1 MFLSLSAAA
10 ENFTVLFTKTN
21 WPSAQTY
28 ASTYTSVNAFG
39 GTKWKTT
46 GGANNQKQWDY
57 FKFGAKKTTS
67 DNIIESAN
75 AVSIAVEKVVVN
87 VSSWNV
93 NTGVMNSAT
102 LYVSDNS
109 SYTNATAIPTTVL
122 SAAGKLTFDIS
133 TPKANQYYKIVM
145 NISNTTN
152 TNGVI
157 SVDKIDFTE
166 STGGG
171 SAVAPTTI
179 TFDPAT
185 DQEIDAN
192 TPISLKVDTESP
204 CEIRYAINETATKTS
219 AVYGEPFTLS
229 EVLSDVTG
237 DEYTVNAIAWNSANE
252 NNPVEASATY
262 TIKKTDTPPSSGN
275 KTATVIFKNQSDLTY
290 AKDKTIIWTAE
301 DNTTK
306 FETSAVVSVNSSYP
320 AKSSDYLRLYI
331 LSNNILTVN
340 APADY
345 YFVSVSPQLP
355 TGTQNVS
362 FKAKGSTADPTEIA
376 TSGAVCTF
384 DEAAKVR
391 AFEIRP
397 VQKNKD
403 HKNSNIV
410 SLTIVLAKLGPDKV
424 ATPTFSIPAGSVE
437 VGESVT
443 ISCTTEGAT
452 LMGNITG
459 LDENGNTTIVN
470 VNLENETIPYTY
482 TFTKKGVYSFE
493 VLASKAGFD
502 ESDVATADYTVVN
515 PKVATPTFSV
525 ASGSTVEEGES
536 VTIDCATEGAKISG
550 TVNDIAITD
559 EELPYTYTFEKAGSY
574 TIKVVASKADFDNSD
589 EATATYTVTE
599 FAAPANPVFSVS
611 DAQPTPSG
619 TVVTIS
625 AEGATSLTV
634 NTYGIDGY
642 VAKTDVIEGNT
653 ATVTVDKMHRRFAAF
668 ADREANG
675 NASASEEVEAFYT
688 IGNRTAATDNYTLVT
703 SASELYDGMEF
714 VMGVEGTNNVVMTT
728 SKNNYDRV
736 WYGGAA
742 TFANNE
748 VTSLPTN
755 ALILVLE
762 KAADGNWNI
771 RTKDAISYYDNADEE
786 KAMRDTPR
794 IGYFYS
800 YALTTTSNYM
810 QMSASPKASATI
822 KYNDA
827 DGVGNATI
835 SFSKVAENQPY
846 MIIRYNTNTNGGF
859 AMYMETESAN
869 SYPLPRI
876 YAKKTAVAEDNG
888 YKMSFHHTPY
898 KANGSVQAKVVAATS
913 HSNETVLNG
922 TVNKDGTS
930 YTFTTKEVQNLCGKF
945 YVKIEKEELGGHIS
959 EAVVDFSDCNNKSC
973 TAEDHSPFVHV
984 GNKEEKK
991 LVLAKH
997 EDSVPLSTNP
1007 HGRLWLHTNPEV
1019 TVTLDPFR
1027 SIKMSLASD
1036 KVTGVDDITVD
1047 SADAEVEYYNLQG
1060 IRVAN
1065 PEHGI
1070 YIRRQGNTAT
1080 KVRL

>member
-1 MFLSLSAAA
+1 M
-10 ENFTVLFTKTN
+10 TVD
-21 WPSAQTY
+21 
-28 ASTYTSVNAFG
+28 ASTNTAKYVHSVNANNYGIRSVTITYTKAG
-39 GTKWKTT
+39 G
-46 GGANNQKQWDY
+46 
-57 FKFGAKKTTS
+57 S
-67 DNIIESAN
+67 
-75 AVSIAVEKVVVN
+75 
-87 VSSWNV
+87 
-93 NTGVMNSAT
+93 
-102 LYVSDNS
+102 
-109 SYTNATAIPTTVL
+109 
-122 SAAGKLTFDIS
+122 
-133 TPKANQYYKIVM
+133 
-145 NISNTTN
+145 
-152 TNGVI
+152 
-157 SVDKIDFTE
+157 
-166 STGGG
+166 
-171 SAVAPTTI
+171 SAVAPTAI
-179 TFDPAT
+179 TFNPANGSSIT
-185 DQEIDAN
+185 TSDKISISADQD
-192 TPISLKVDTESP
+192 
-204 CEIRYAINETATKTS
+204 CEIRYAIDEEATKTS
-219 AVYGEPFTLS
+219 IKYDGPFTL
-229 EVLSDVTG
+229 TKG
-237 DEYTVNAIAWNSANE
+237 THTIYAIAFNSAGE
-252 NNPVEASATY
+252 TQPASATY
-262 TIKKTDTPPSSGN
+262 VVEQAVEPTTVTATITFSKHSDWVYSSNKTTDTWTSDDGEYSFPIEVGIKDGEGATGTNYPTNVSSGFRIYFSSRSYL
-275 KTATVIFKNQSDLTY
+275 KLTAPS
-290 AKDKTIIWTAE
+290 
-301 DNTTK
+301 
-306 FETSAVVSVNSSYP
+306 
-320 AKSSDYLRLYI
+320 
-331 LSNNILTVN
+331 
-340 APADY
+340 DY
-345 YFVSVSPQLP
+345 YFVSLEW
-355 TGTQNVS
+355 
-362 FKAKGSTADPTEIA
+362 ACDKGSIKIDGTTVNAKSYTFSGKPTEFKIN
-376 TSGAVCTF
+376 AVSANTTF
-384 DEAAKVR
+384 
-391 AFEIRP
+391 
-397 VQKNKD
+397 NT
-403 HKNSNIV
+403 
-410 SLTIVLAKLGPDKV
+410 LTIVLAKRGPDKV

-437 VGESVT
+437 VGKSVTISSATEGATALISVNDDILEETLPYTYTFNTKGEYKFTVVASKKDYIDSDEATADYTVVNPKVATPTFSVETGSTIQNGESVT

-493 VLASKAGFD
+493 VLASKNGFD

-525 ASGSTVEEGES
+525 ASGSTVEEGQS

-550 TVNDIAITD
+550 TVNDTAITD

-574 TIKVVASKADFDNSD
+574 TIKVVASKADFDNST
-589 EATATYTVTE
+589 EATATYTVTK
-599 FAAPANPVFSVS
+599 FAAPAKPVFSVS
-611 DAQPTPSG
+611 SAQPTPSD
-619 TVVTIS
+619 TKVTIS

-634 NTYGIDGY
+634 KTYGIDGY
-642 VAKTDVIEGNT
+642 VAKTEKFEGNT
-653 ATVTVDKMHRRFAAF
+653 ATVTVNKMQRRFTAIAN
-668 ADREANG
+668 REANG
-675 NASASEEVEAFYT
+675 KAATSEEVEAFYT

-728 SKNNYDRV
+728 SKNNYDRI

-755 ALILVLE
+755 ALVLVLE

-771 RTKDAISYYDNADEE
+771 RTKDAISYYDNPDED

-835 SFSKVAENQPY
+835 SFSKIVDNQSY
-846 MIIRYNTNTNGGF
+846 MIIRYNTYTNGGF
-859 AMYMETESAN
+859 SMYGETESAN
-869 SYPLPRI
+869 RYPLPRI
-876 YAKKTAVAEDNG
+876 YAKKTAVAEDDG

-930 YTFTTKEVQNLCGKF
+930 YTFTTNEVKNLCGKF
-945 YVKIEKEELGGHIS
+945 YVKIENEELGGHIS
-959 EAVVDFSDCNNKSC
+959 EAVVDFSDCNNESC
-973 TAEDHSPFVHV
+973 TTEDHSPFVHV

-997 EDSVPLSTNP
+997 KDSVPLSTNP

-1027 SIKMSLASD
+1027 SIKMSLTSD

>member
-1 MFLSLSAAA
+1 MKKLLLTRLLVVGLVMFLSLSAAA

-28 ASTYTSVNAFG
+28 ARTYTSVNAFG

-46 GGANNQKQWDY
+46 GGANNQQQWDF

-93 NTGVMNSAT
+93 NKGVMNSAI

-145 NISNTTN
+145 NISNTTD

-157 SVDKIDFTE
+157 SVDQIDFTE
-166 STGGG
+166 STGGS

-179 TFDPAT
+179 TFDPDPASGP
-185 DQEIDAN
+185 IDTN
-192 TPISLKVDTESP
+192 TEISLSADTD
-204 CEIRYAINETATKTS
+204 CKIYYTIDDTASEASILYT
-219 AVYGEPFTLS
+219 GPFTLS
-229 EVLSDVTG
+229 QGEHFVSAYAVNDAGYT
-237 DEYTVNAIAWNSANE
+237 EKKAYYTVTQA
-252 NNPVEASATY
+252 VEPT
-262 TIKKTDTPPSSGN
+262 TV
-275 KTATVIFKNQSDLTY
+275 TATFNFKSHTNEWKFDADNESGTWISDDENRLSFPIKVGINDSSLTG
-290 AKDKTIIWTAE
+290 TAGGS
-301 DNTTK
+301 TRP
-306 FETSAVVSVNSSYP
+306 TSVAAGFRIYSSSNS
-320 AKSSDYLRLYI
+320 YLI
-331 LSNNILTVN
+331 MT
-340 APADY
+340 APTDY
-345 YFVSVSPQLP
+345 YFVSMTWDCDRKSIKIDGN
-355 TGTQNVS
+355 TTTENVKS
-362 FKAKGSTADPTEIA
+362 HTFSGKPTEFKIN
-376 TSGAVCTF
+376 AVSENTTF
-384 DEAAKVR
+384 YT
-391 AFEIRP
+391 
-397 VQKNKD
+397 
-403 HKNSNIV
+403 
-410 SLTIVLAKLGPDKV
+410 LTIVLAKIETKV
-424 ATPTFSIPAGSVE
+424 ATPTFSIPTDSEVE
-437 VGESVT
+437 VGQSVT
-443 ISCTTEGAT
+443 ISSATEGAS
-452 LMGNITG
+452 LWVSV
-459 LDENGNTTIVN
+459 NGADYSEVTTP
-470 VNLENETIPYTY
+470 LPYTY
-482 TFTKKGVYSFE
+482 TFATPGSYTIKAMAKKDGYDVS
-493 VLASKAGFD
+493 D
-502 ESDVATADYTVVN
+502 EATATYTVVN

-536 VTIDCATEGAKISG
+536 VTINCATEGAKISG
-550 TVNDIAITD
+550 TVNDTAITD
-559 EELPYTYTFEKAGSY
+559 EELPYTYTFEKTGSY
-574 TIKVVASKADFDNSD
+574 TIKVVASKTDFDNSD
-589 EATATYTVTE
+589 EATATYTVTK

-634 NTYGIDGY
+634 KTYGIDGY
-642 VAKTDVIEGNT
+642 VAETEKVEGNT
-653 ATVTVDKMHRRFAAF
+653 APVTVDKMHRRFTAIAN
-668 ADREANG
+668 REANG
-675 NASASEEVEAFYT
+675 KAAASEEVEAFYT

-714 VMGVEGTNNVVMTT
+714 VMGVEGTHNVVMTT
-728 SKNNYDRV
+728 LKNGYDRV
-736 WYGGAA
+736 WYGRAA

-748 VTSLPTN
+748 ITSLPTN

-771 RTKDAISYYDNADEE
+771 RTKDAISYYDNADED

-835 SFSKVAENQPY
+835 SFSKIVDDQPY

-930 YTFTTKEVQNLCGKF
+930 YTFTTKEVKNLCGKF
-945 YVKIEKEELGGHIS
+945 YVKIENEELGGHIS
-959 EAVVDFSDCNNKSC
+959 EAVVDFGDCNNESC
-973 TAEDHSPFVHV
+973 TTEDHSPFVHV

-997 EDSVPLSTNP
+997 KDSVPLSTNP

-1027 SIKMSLASD
+1027 SIKMSLTSD
-1036 KVTGVDDITVD
+1036 KVTGVDDIIVD

>member
-1 MFLSLSAAA
+1 MKKLLLLLVVLLSAVGAGIAQSTASGTFTKYTPNSTVSYTFGDVTWNIAVTWVKTVPVAQNVNGTLGAQIGTAKGAPKTITLSTNFFADKTINSITLNASQSGDANITGIFKVADQQVGDKFTCVKGTAKDFTVSNINKSGAIEIVLTNSKTTTSNNGAAYLKSVSVTYTDNGGGTSSDKKPQEITFNPASGPIDTNTEISLSAD
-10 ENFTVLFTKTN
+10 TDCKIYYTIDDT
-21 WPSAQTY
+21 
-28 ASTYTSVNAFG
+28 ASEASILYTG
-39 GTKWKTT
+39 
-46 GGANNQKQWDY
+46 
-57 FKFGAKKTTS
+57 
-67 DNIIESAN
+67 
-75 AVSIAVEKVVVN
+75 
-87 VSSWNV
+87 
-93 NTGVMNSAT
+93 
-102 LYVSDNS
+102 
-109 SYTNATAIPTTVL
+109 
-122 SAAGKLTFDIS
+122 
-133 TPKANQYYKIVM
+133 
-145 NISNTTN
+145 
-152 TNGVI
+152 
-157 SVDKIDFTE
+157 
-166 STGGG
+166 
-171 SAVAPTTI
+171 
-179 TFDPAT
+179 
-185 DQEIDAN
+185 
-192 TPISLKVDTESP
+192 
-204 CEIRYAINETATKTS
+204 
-219 AVYGEPFTLS
+219 PFTLS
-229 EVLSDVTG
+229 QGEHFVSAYAVNDAGYT
-237 DEYTVNAIAWNSANE
+237 EKKAYYTVTQAVEPTTAKATITFSKHSDWVYSSAK
-252 NNPVEASATY
+252 T
-262 TIKKTDTPPSSGN
+262 TDTWTSDDGEYSFPIEVGI
-275 KTATVIFKNQSDLTY
+275 KDGEGATGTTY
-290 AKDKTIIWTAE
+290 PKY
-301 DNTTK
+301 
-306 FETSAVVSVNSSYP
+306 V
-320 AKSSDYLRLYI
+320 SSDFRIYYSSRSYLK
-331 LSNNILTVN
+331 LT
-340 APADY
+340 APSDY
-345 YFVSVSPQLP
+345 YFVSLEWACDQGSIKID
-355 TGTQNVS
+355 GTTVN
-362 FKAKGSTADPTEIA
+362 AKSYTFSGKPTEFKIN
-376 TSGAVCTF
+376 AVRENT
-384 DEAAKVR
+384 
-391 AFEIRP
+391 AFTTM
-397 VQKNKD
+397 
-403 HKNSNIV
+403 
-410 SLTIVLAKLGPDKV
+410 TIVLAKIETKV
-424 ATPTFSIPAGSVE
+424 ATPTFSIPTDSEVE
-437 VGESVT
+437 VGQSVT
-443 ISCTTEGAT
+443 ISSATEGAT
-452 LMGNITG
+452 ALIS
-459 LDENGNTTIVN
+459 VN
-470 VNLENETIPYTY
+470 DDILEETLPYTY
-482 TFTKKGVYSFE
+482 TFNTKGEYKFTV
-493 VLASKAGFD
+493 VASKKDYIDSD
-502 ESDVATADYTVVN
+502 EATADYTVVN

-536 VTIDCATEGAKISG
+536 VTINCATEGAKISG
-550 TVNDIAITD
+550 TVNDTAITD

-574 TIKVVASKADFDNSD
+574 TIKVVASKADFDNST
-589 EATATYTVTE
+589 EATATYTVTK
-599 FAAPANPVFSVS
+599 FVAPAKPVFSVS
-611 DAQPTPSG
+611 SAQPTPSG
-619 TVVTIS
+619 TEVTIS

-653 ATVTVDKMHRRFAAF
+653 ATVTVDKMHRRFTAIAN
-668 ADREANG
+668 REANG
-675 NASASEEVEAFYT
+675 KAAASEEVEAFYT

-728 SKNNYDRV
+728 SKNTFDRI

-771 RTKDAISYYDNADEE
+771 RTKDAISYYDNADETN
-786 KAMRDTPR
+786 AMRDTPR

-800 YALTTTSNYM
+800 YALKTTSNYM

-930 YTFTTKEVQNLCGKF
+930 YTFTTKEVKNLCGKF
-945 YVKIEKEELGGHIS
+945 YVKIETEELGGHIS
-959 EAVVDFSDCNNKSC
+959 EAVKDFSDCNNESC
-973 TAEDHSPFVHV
+973 TAEDHSPFVLV

-991 LVLAKH
+991 LVLAKR

-1027 SIKMSLASD
+1027 SIKMSLTSD

>member
-1 MFLSLSAAA
+1 MHRHSGLCRELLNEIKLVAARGYQIQVTSLK
-10 ENFTVLFTKTN
+10 VV
-21 WPSAQTY
+21 Y
-28 ASTYTSVNAFG
+28 G
-39 GTKWKTT
+39 T
-46 GGANNQKQWDY
+46 GG
-57 FKFGAKKTTS
+57 S
-67 DNIIESAN
+67 
-75 AVSIAVEKVVVN
+75 
-87 VSSWNV
+87 
-93 NTGVMNSAT
+93 
-102 LYVSDNS
+102 
-109 SYTNATAIPTTVL
+109 
-122 SAAGKLTFDIS
+122 
-133 TPKANQYYKIVM
+133 
-145 NISNTTN
+145 
-152 TNGVI
+152 
-157 SVDKIDFTE
+157 
-166 STGGG
+166 
-171 SAVAPTTI
+171 SAVAPTAI
-179 TFDPAT
+179 TFNPANGSSIT
-185 DQEIDAN
+185 TSDKISISADQD
-192 TPISLKVDTESP
+192 
-204 CEIRYAINETATKTS
+204 CEIRYAIDEEATKTS
-219 AVYGEPFTLS
+219 IKYDGPFTL
-229 EVLSDVTG
+229 TKG
-237 DEYTVNAIAWNSANE
+237 THTIYAIAFNSAGE
-252 NNPVEASATY
+252 TQPASATY
-262 TIKKTDTPPSSGN
+262 VVEQAVEPTTV
-275 KTATVIFKNQSDLTY
+275 TATIDFVKHSDWKYTPNNKNIDWESEAVDNVTYTFPTEGGIGDGPGTGTTYPTTEYSDG
-290 AKDKTIIWTAE
+290 
-301 DNTTK
+301 
-306 FETSAVVSVNSSYP
+306 
-320 AKSSDYLRLYI
+320 LRLYSSSSCYI
-331 LSNNILTVN
+331 NVS
-340 APADY
+340 APAGY
-345 YFVSVSPQLP
+345 YFESVEFDNASIKVDGNALP
-355 TGTQNVS
+355 TTKIYSFTGKTLS
-362 FKAKGSTADPTEIA
+362 FKFNPTGKITLEKLII
-376 TSGAVCTF
+376 
-384 DEAAKVR
+384 K
-391 AFEIRP
+391 
-397 VQKNKD
+397 
-403 HKNSNIV
+403 
-410 SLTIVLAKLGPDKV
+410 LAKLGPDKV

-437 VGESVT
+437 VGKSVT
-443 ISCTTEGAT
+443 ISSATEGAT
-452 LMGNITG
+452 ALIS
-459 LDENGNTTIVN
+459 VN
-470 VNLENETIPYTY
+470 DDILEETLPYTY
-482 TFTKKGVYSFE
+482 TFNTKGEYKFTV
-493 VLASKAGFD
+493 VASKKDYTDSD
-502 ESDVATADYTVVN
+502 EATATYTVVN
-515 PKVATPTFSV
+515 PKVAIPTFSV

-536 VTIDCATEGAKISG
+536 VTINCATEGAKISG
-550 TVNDIAITD
+550 TVNDTAITD

-574 TIKVVASKADFDNSD
+574 TIKVVASKTDFDNSD
-589 EATATYTVTE
+589 EATATYTVTK

-634 NTYGIDGY
+634 KTYGIDGY
-642 VAKTDVIEGNT
+642 VAETEKVEGNT
-653 ATVTVDKMHRRFAAF
+653 ATVTVDKMHRRFTAIAN
-668 ADREANG
+668 REANG
-675 NASASEEVEAFYT
+675 KAAASEEVEAFYT

-728 SKNNYDRV
+728 SKNNYDRI

-755 ALILVLE
+755 ALVLVLE

-771 RTKDAISYYDNADEE
+771 RTKDAISYYDNADED

-800 YALTTTSNYM
+800 YALTTKSNYM

-846 MIIRYNTNTNGGF
+846 MIIRYNTDTNGGF
-859 AMYMETESAN
+859 AMYMETEIAN
-869 SYPLPRI
+869 RYPLPRI

-898 KANGSVQAKVVAATS
+898 KANESVQAKVVAATS

-930 YTFTTKEVQNLCGKF
+930 YTFTTKEVKNLCGKF
-945 YVKIEKEELGGHIS
+945 YVKIENEELGGHIS

-997 EDSVPLSTNP
+997 KDSVPLSTNP

>member
-1 MFLSLSAAA
+1 MKKLLLTRLLVVGLVMFLSLSAAA

-28 ASTYTSVNAFG
+28 ARTYTSENAFG

-46 GGANNQKQWDY
+46 GGANNQRKWDY
-57 FKFGAKKTTS
+57 FKFGEKSKTS

-87 VSSWNV
+87 VKTWNV
-93 NTGVMNSAT
+93 KTGVMKSAI

-145 NISNTTN
+145 NISNTTD

-157 SVDKIDFTE
+157 SVDQIDFTE
-166 STGGG
+166 STGGS

-179 TFDPAT
+179 TFDPDPASGP
-185 DQEIDAN
+185 IDTN
-192 TPISLKVDTESP
+192 TEISLSADTD
-204 CEIRYAINETATKTS
+204 CKIYYTIDDTASEASILYTGS
-219 AVYGEPFTLS
+219 FTLS
-229 EVLSDVTG
+229 QGEHFVSAYAVNDAGYT
-237 DEYTVNAIAWNSANE
+237 EKKAYYTVTQA
-252 NNPVEASATY
+252 VEPTTAKATITFSKHSDWVY
-262 TIKKTDTPPSSGN
+262 TSNKTTDTWTSDDGEYSFPIEVGIKDGEGATGTTYPTNVSSGFRIYFSSRSYL
-275 KTATVIFKNQSDLTY
+275 KLTAPS
-290 AKDKTIIWTAE
+290 
-301 DNTTK
+301 
-306 FETSAVVSVNSSYP
+306 
-320 AKSSDYLRLYI
+320 
-331 LSNNILTVN
+331 
-340 APADY
+340 DY
-345 YFVSVSPQLP
+345 YFVSLEW
-355 TGTQNVS
+355 
-362 FKAKGSTADPTEIA
+362 ACDKGSIKIDGTTINAKSYTFSGKPTEFKIN
-376 TSGAVCTF
+376 AVSANTTF
-384 DEAAKVR
+384 
-391 AFEIRP
+391 
-397 VQKNKD
+397 
-403 HKNSNIV
+403 ST
-410 SLTIVLAKLGPDKV
+410 LTIVLAKRGPDKV

-452 LMGNITG
+452 LMGKITG

-493 VLASKAGFD
+493 VLASKDGFY

-550 TVNDIAITD
+550 TVNDTAITD

-574 TIKVVASKADFDNSD
+574 TIKVVASKADFDNST
-589 EATATYTVTE
+589 EATATYTVTK

-625 AEGATSLTV
+625 TEGATSLTV

-653 ATVTVDKMHRRFAAF
+653 ATVTVNKMQRRFTAIAN
-668 ADREANG
+668 REANDK
-675 NASASEEVEAFYT
+675 AAASEEVEAFYT

-728 SKNNYDRV
+728 SKNNYDRI

-755 ALILVLE
+755 ALVLVLE

-771 RTKDAISYYDNADEE
+771 RTKDAISYYDNADED

-800 YALTTTSNYM
+800 YALETRSNYM

-835 SFSKVAENQPY
+835 SFSKIVDDQPY
-846 MIIRYNTNTNGGF
+846 MIIRYNTNNNGGF

-869 SYPLPRI
+869 SFPLPRI

-930 YTFTTKEVQNLCGKF
+930 YTFTTNEVKNLCGKF
-945 YVKIEKEELGGHIS
+945 YVKIENEELGGHIS
-959 EAVVDFSDCNNKSC
+959 EAVVDFSDCNNESC
-973 TAEDHSPFVHV
+973 TTEDHSPFVHV

-997 EDSVPLSTNP
+997 KDSVPLSTNP

-1027 SIKMSLASD
+1027 SIKMSLTSD

>member
-1 MFLSLSAAA
+1 MKKLLLLLVVLLSAVGACIAQSTASGTFTKYTPNSTVSYTFGDVTWNIAVTWVETVPGAQNVNGTQGAQIGTAKGAPKTITLSTNFFADKTINSITLNASQSGNANITGIFKVADQQVGDKFTCVKGTAKDFTVSNINKSGAIEIVLTNSKTTAKNNGAAYLKSVSVTYTDNGGGTSSDKKPQEITFNPASGPIDTNTEISLSAD
-10 ENFTVLFTKTN
+10 T
-21 WPSAQTY
+21 
-28 ASTYTSVNAFG
+28 
-39 GTKWKTT
+39 
-46 GGANNQKQWDY
+46 DC
-57 FKFGAKKTTS
+57 
-67 DNIIESAN
+67 
-75 AVSIAVEKVVVN
+75 
-87 VSSWNV
+87 
-93 NTGVMNSAT
+93 
-102 LYVSDNS
+102 
-109 SYTNATAIPTTVL
+109 
-122 SAAGKLTFDIS
+122 
-133 TPKANQYYKIVM
+133 KIY
-145 NISNTTN
+145 
-152 TNGVI
+152 
-157 SVDKIDFTE
+157 
-166 STGGG
+166 
-171 SAVAPTTI
+171 
-179 TFDPAT
+179 
-185 DQEIDAN
+185 
-192 TPISLKVDTESP
+192 
-204 CEIRYAINETATKTS
+204 YAIDDTASEASILYT
-219 AVYGEPFTLS
+219 GPFTLS
-229 EVLSDVTG
+229 QGEHFVSAYAVNDAGYT
-237 DEYTVNAIAWNSANE
+237 EKKAYYTVTQA
-252 NNPVEASATY
+252 VEPT
-262 TIKKTDTPPSSGN
+262 TV
-275 KTATVIFKNQSDLTY
+275 TATFNFKSHTNEWKFDASNESGTWISDDENRLSFPIKVGINDSSLTG
-290 AKDKTIIWTAE
+290 TAGGSSRP
-301 DNTTK
+301 
-306 FETSAVVSVNSSYP
+306 TSVADGFRIYSSS
-320 AKSSDYLRLYI
+320 KSYLI
-331 LSNNILTVN
+331 MT
-340 APADY
+340 APTDY
-345 YFVSVSPQLP
+345 YFVSMTWDCDKESIKIDGN
-355 TGTQNVS
+355 TTTANVKS
-362 FKAKGSTADPTEIA
+362 YTFSGKPTEFKIN
-376 TSGAVCTF
+376 AVSANTTF
-384 DEAAKVR
+384 
-391 AFEIRP
+391 
-397 VQKNKD
+397 
-403 HKNSNIV
+403 ST
-410 SLTIVLAKLGPDKV
+410 LTIVLAKLGPDKV

-437 VGESVT
+437 VGKSVT
-443 ISCTTEGAT
+443 ISSATEGAT
-452 LMGNITG
+452 ALIS
-459 LDENGNTTIVN
+459 VN
-470 VNLENETIPYTY
+470 DDILEETLPYTY
-482 TFTKKGVYSFE
+482 TFNTKGEYKFTV
-493 VLASKAGFD
+493 VASKKDYTNSD
-502 ESDVATADYTVVN
+502 EATATYTVVN

-536 VTIDCATEGAKISG
+536 VTINCATEGAKISG
-550 TVNDIAITD
+550 TVNDTAITD

-574 TIKVVASKADFDNSD
+574 TIKVVASKADFDNST
-589 EATATYTVTE
+589 EATATYTVTK

-634 NTYGIDGY
+634 KTYGIDGY
-642 VAKTDVIEGNT
+642 VAKTEVIKGNT
-653 ATVTVDKMHRRFAAF
+653 ATVTVDKMQRRFTAIAN
-668 ADREANG
+668 REANG
-675 NASASEEVEAFYT
+675 KAAASEEVEAFYT

-728 SKNNYDRV
+728 SKNNYDRI

-755 ALILVLE
+755 ALVLVLE

-771 RTKDAISYYDNADEE
+771 RTKDAISYYDNADED

-800 YALTTTSNYM
+800 YAVTTTSNYM

-835 SFSKVAENQPY
+835 SFSKIVDNQSY
-846 MIIRYNTNTNGGF
+846 MIIRYNTYTNGGF
-859 AMYMETESAN
+859 SMYGETESAN
-869 SYPLPRI
+869 RYPLPRI

-888 YKMSFHHTPY
+888 YKMSFHYTPY

-930 YTFTTKEVQNLCGKF
+930 YTFTTKEVKNLCGKF
-945 YVKIEKEELGGHIS
+945 YVKIENEELGGHIS
-959 EAVVDFSDCNNKSC
+959 EAVVDFSDCNNESC

-997 EDSVPLSTNP
+997 KDSVPLSTNP

-1027 SIKMSLASD
+1027 SIKMSLTSD

>member
-1 MFLSLSAAA
+1 MAVVTAYATAFADETTIKFSDFCSKDGAVTSVTSGD
-10 ENFTVLFTKTN
+10 FTITFEKGGSTTA
-21 WPSAQTY
+21 PTYY
-28 ASTYTSVNAFG
+28 ASGDCVRLYKLASNQKSGNTVTVAVKNGVNDVTINSVSYVYVTKGNNWDESTFTTKSMTVDASTNTAKYVHSVSANNYGIRSVTITYTKAG
-39 GTKWKTT
+39 G
-46 GGANNQKQWDY
+46 
-57 FKFGAKKTTS
+57 S
-67 DNIIESAN
+67 
-75 AVSIAVEKVVVN
+75 
-87 VSSWNV
+87 
-93 NTGVMNSAT
+93 
-102 LYVSDNS
+102 
-109 SYTNATAIPTTVL
+109 
-122 SAAGKLTFDIS
+122 
-133 TPKANQYYKIVM
+133 
-145 NISNTTN
+145 
-152 TNGVI
+152 
-157 SVDKIDFTE
+157 
-166 STGGG
+166 

-179 TFDPAT
+179 TFNPANGSSIT
-185 DQEIDAN
+185 TSDKISISADQD
-192 TPISLKVDTESP
+192 
-204 CEIRYAINETATKTS
+204 CEIRYAIDEEATKTS
-219 AVYGEPFTLS
+219 IKYDGPFTL
-229 EVLSDVTG
+229 TKG
-237 DEYTVNAIAWNSANE
+237 THTIYAIAFNSAGE
-252 NNPVEASATY
+252 TQPASATY
-262 TIKKTDTPPSSGN
+262 VVEQAVEPTTV
-275 KTATVIFKNQSDLTY
+275 TATIDFVKHHDWKYTAQNKNIDWESEAVDNVTYTFPTEGGIGDGTGTGTTYPTTGYSDG
-290 AKDKTIIWTAE
+290 
-301 DNTTK
+301 
-306 FETSAVVSVNSSYP
+306 
-320 AKSSDYLRLYI
+320 LRLYSSSSCYI
-331 LSNNILTVN
+331 NVS
-340 APADY
+340 APAGY
-345 YFVSVSPQLP
+345 YFESVEFDNASIKVDGNELP
-355 TGTQNVS
+355 TTKIYTFTGKTLS
-362 FKAKGSTADPTEIA
+362 FKFNPTEKI
-376 TSGAVCTF
+376 TL
-384 DEAAKVR
+384 EKL
-391 AFEIRP
+391 II
-397 VQKNKD
+397 K
-403 HKNSNIV
+403 
-410 SLTIVLAKLGPDKV
+410 LAKLGPDKV

-437 VGESVT
+437 VGKSVT
-443 ISCTTEGAT
+443 ISSATEGAT
-452 LMGNITG
+452 ALIS
-459 LDENGNTTIVN
+459 VN
-470 VNLENETIPYTY
+470 DDILEETLPYTY
-482 TFTKKGVYSFE
+482 TFNTKGEYKFTV
-493 VLASKAGFD
+493 VASKKDYTDSD
-502 ESDVATADYTVVN
+502 EATATYTVVN

-536 VTIDCATEGAKISG
+536 VTINCATEGAKISG
-550 TVNDIAITD
+550 TVNDTAITD

-574 TIKVVASKADFDNSD
+574 TIKVVASKTDFDNSD
-589 EATATYTVTE
+589 EATATYTVTK

-653 ATVTVDKMHRRFAAF
+653 ATVTVDKMQRRFTAIAN
-668 ADREANG
+668 REANDK
-675 NASASEEVEAFYT
+675 AAASEEVEAFYT

-728 SKNNYDRV
+728 SKNNYDRI

-755 ALILVLE
+755 ALVLVLE

-771 RTKDAISYYDNADEE
+771 RTKDAISYYDNADED

-800 YALTTTSNYM
+800 YALTTTLNYM

-835 SFSKVAENQPY
+835 SFSKIVDNQSY
-846 MIIRYNTNTNGGF
+846 MIIRYNTYTNGGF
-859 AMYMETESAN
+859 SMYGETESAN
-869 SYPLPRI
+869 RYPLPRI

-930 YTFTTKEVQNLCGKF
+930 YTFTTKEVKNLCGKF
-945 YVKIEKEELGGHIS
+945 YVKIENEELGGHIS
-959 EAVVDFSDCNNKSC
+959 EAVVDFNDCNNESC
-973 TAEDHSPFVHV
+973 TTEDHSPFVHV

-997 EDSVPLSTNP
+997 KDSVPLSTNP

-1027 SIKMSLASD
+1027 SIKMSLTSD